1 MEEGAVEAHAVVDD
15 DEIALQAEPR
25 RPGQDDDAV
34 GRGDDRS
41 AGPRRDVD
49 AAVIG
54 PRLAAI
60 DSLSAEAA
68 ADSAGDRPGGNLP
81 PALPSG
87 SGAPGGVGSHDLK
100 PPYAQQFLRVPPTQ
114 TPRGD

>member
-15 DEIALQAEPR
+15 DEIALQAEHR

-54 PRLAAI
+54 ARLAAI

-68 ADSAGDRPGGNLP
+68 ADSAGDRPAEILP
-81 PALPSG
+81 PTLRLG
-87 SGAPGGVGSHDLK
+87 TGGAGGVGSGG
-100 PPYAQQFLRVPPTQ
+100 VG
-114 TPRGD
+114 RG

>member
-15 DEIALQAEPR
+15 DEIALQAEHR

-49 AAVIG
+49 AAVRG
-54 PRLAAI
+54 ARLAAI

-68 ADSAGDRPGGNLP
+68 ADSAGDRPDEIRTL
-81 PALPSG
+81 ALRLG
-87 SGAPGGVGSHDLK
+87 SGGAGVVDSRDL
-100 PPYAQQFLRVPPTQ
+100 R
-114 TPRGD
+114 PRAAKDWTE